1 MGSLLLFEQRQGKQ
15 LHLPILWVMLVLQG
29 QNSPRRKGR
38 TMVDDNDLGLGMMDN
53 DADQDL
59 IVILEFS
66 TADLIADYEE
76 WMEAIATSP
85 R

>member
-1 MGSLLLFEQRQGKQ
+1 
-15 LHLPILWVMLVLQG
+15 
-29 QNSPRRKGR
+29 
-38 TMVDDNDLGLGMMDN
+38 MVDDNDLGLGMMDN
-53 DADQDL
+53 DADQGL